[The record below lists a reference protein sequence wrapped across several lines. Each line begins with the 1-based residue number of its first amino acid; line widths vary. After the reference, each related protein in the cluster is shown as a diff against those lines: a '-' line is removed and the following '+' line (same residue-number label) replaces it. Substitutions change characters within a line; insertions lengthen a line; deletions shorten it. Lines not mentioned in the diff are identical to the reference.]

1 MPIDPELWKQADGI
15 EKALMDKGLI
25 IEAGWEGFKLLTI
38 PPTAGERQLE
48 AMRNAFFAGAQHL
61 FGSIMGGLDDEP
73 NETADD
79 LRRMDN
85 IQKELDRF
93 LVEFKARHGLTN

>member
-1 MPIDPELWKQADGI
+1 MSIPPELRKMAEDLERQ
-15 EKALMDKGLI
+15 LMDQGLI
-25 IEAGWEGFKLLTI
+25 IEAGWMGFKLLTI
-38 PPTAGERQLE
+38 PPTASRLQLD

-61 FGSIMGGLDDEP
+61 FGSIMTGMDEGTQ
-73 NETADD
+73 ETEAD

-93 LVEFKARHGLTN
+93 LVDFKVRHGIK